1 VSNTG
6 RSVRAVKS
14 EIVRVNGA
22 QRAVR
27 VVVSVKFVFGR
38 YHGSVL
44 ETPPKVFPET
54 RVSTIA
60 GFVHAPGKMD
70 VR

>member
-1 VSNTG
+1 
-6 RSVRAVKS
+6 
-14 EIVRVNGA
+14 
-22 QRAVR
+22 

-38 YHGSVL
+38 YHGSTL